1 MRFHDR
7 IDAGNRLAHELTHL
21 STEPLVVLGLPRG
34 GVPVAL
40 EVALA
45 LHAPLDVLLVRK
57 LGVPGHRELAAGAI
71 GENGV
76 RVLNDDV
83 IAMTGVTA
91 AELAATEAEER
102 VELERRAAR
111 FRGSRARLPLA
122 GRTAVVVDD
131 GIATGATARAACRAA
146 RLHGAGRVVLAVPVA
161 PSGWVHRMGDAA
173 DEYVCVDAPSSFGS
187 VGEFYDDFS
196 QTPDEEVVE
205 CLRIAAAARP

>member
-1 MRFHDR
+1 MRFRDR
-7 IDAGNRLAHELTHL
+7 TDAGNRLAHELTRL

-57 LGVPGHRELAAGAI
+57 LGVPGHRELAVGAI

-83 IAMTGVTA
+83 IAMTGVTV

-111 FRGSRARLPLA
+111 FRRSRARLPLA

-161 PSGWVHRMGDAA
+161 PTDWVRRMGDAA
-173 DEYVCVDAPSSFGS
+173 DEYVCVDTPACFGA

-196 QTPDEEVVE
+196 QTTDDEVVR
-205 CLRIAAAARP
+205 CLRIAGAARP